1 MASQY
6 SILRNYGKYVSPY
19 NMDVMM
25 QGMGYMQQKIDTNR
39 QAINEYA
46 DYIINSD
53 IIKPQDREYLQ
64 NRLNGLIQDV
74 NNVYRKSNLASDG
87 IARSIQARLGE
98 ALDTR
103 VLNAIA
109 GTREYRSFSQK
120 IEDMKLNN
128 PKQYSAINEAVALL
142 PFYEWANDGQVGTR
156 MNPIHYTPYTDY
168 NEEMN
173 KMMKDFVSLNKGK
186 KFSVP
191 EIVDGKPTGRMRDIT
206 VDEMSQSQ
214 IRSIAARS
222 ISQNAKAQ
230 MQIEGQYLAMTNPGM
245 FSGMT
250 TEQFVN
256 KYVSRFDA
264 EESVLLAKLK
274 GAEASPSAKAAIEAS
289 LQEVREQRRALVEEA
304 TSFIGNNM
312 NPARAGEFIVRNE
325 FLDGVSARWSYN
337 NSSESYSADD
347 YYFKVRDLD
356 FKEREFSWRQKSK
369 EIDQNLK
376 LREIMAKEDGN
387 SSGASS
393 GVMIELEKV
402 QPNVTPENIFDNQY
416 IQNEN
421 NISTGEKDLISSLN
435 PVDLRGIENDIQNN
449 PSIYPGGVNSENIMA
464 WITNNGGA
472 SSSVLSSSPDKNMVD
487 KYEALMA
494 ANDNRKKY
502 SKIMDEEVDYL
513 TNAFDVA
520 TENILND
527 AIKDQNYVT
536 GGIDTYTD
544 NGMVNARDVGKNG
557 AVIGGKEYS
566 AEDALKISSL
576 IGLISENIDYVGHS
590 ADNNELMR
598 SYVGLLNRYTGQDF
612 TSEDIIE
619 FSKVFKHLR
628 NPVMKADISD
638 LSDKDKILRIIGFN
652 MFRANGPTLRREWSS
667 SNIGRNIT
675 KAVQDSKTVY
685 ERRYDEFA
693 PRSWSFSNST
703 NASKK
708 DRRMHA
714 KLENLLLAR
723 AGFLNKDKD
732 SRLNNYILYARPTDN
747 PNSFDLVAMAGG
759 KNIATVQVT
768 KEELDSIGYSL
779 YERERNVRS
788 EDYESKIIP
797 VSFSATT
804 NRPYQKWAQANSLGA
819 FATVENA
826 AEEASRMVDKYD
838 IQNNDLVTSELNKRA
853 IRIINTV
860 LRNYKSYDVKAKGFP
875 GGVEVGIYFHGQAKT
890 GTPLKVLEYNTDY
903 ADNIMKIINMCPQMY
918 LTQAVVEAINKD
930 VIVKGRDI
938 NEQHSDLSNLLSVL
952 DKETVDK
959 IDGKNGQQQ

>member
-256 KYVSRFDA
+256 KYVSGFDA

-274 GAEASPSAKAAIEAS
+274 GAEASPSAKVAIEAS

-376 LREIMAKEDGN
+376 LREIMTKEGGN
-387 SSGASS
+387 SPGASS

-421 NISTGEKDLISSLN
+421 NISIGEKDLISSLN

-464 WITNNGGA
+464 WITNNGGG
-472 SSSVLSSSPDKNMVD
+472 SSSVLSSPEMVGR
-487 KYEALMA
+487 YEALMA

-520 TENILND
+520 TKNILND
-527 AIKDQNYVT
+527 AIKDQDYVT

-544 NGMVNARDVGKNG
+544 NGMVNARDVGKDG

-590 ADNNELMR
+590 ADDNELMR

-619 FSKVFKHLR
+619 FSKVFKYLR

-652 MFRANGPTLRREWSS
+652 MLRANGPTLRREWSS
-667 SNIGRNIT
+667 SNVGRNIA

-703 NASKK
+703 NASKE

-714 KLENLLLAR
+714 KLESLLLAR

-732 SRLNNYILYARPTDN
+732 SRLNDYILYARPTDN
-747 PNSFDLVAMAGG
+747 PNTFDLVAMAGG

-768 KEELDSIGYSL
+768 KEELDSMGYSL

-804 NRPYQKWAQANSLGA
+804 NRSYQKWAQANSLGA

-838 IQNNDLVTSELNKRA
+838 IQSNDLATSELNKRA

-952 DKETVDK
+952 DKETIDK
-959 IDGKNGQQQ
+959 IDGKNEQQ

>member
-230 MQIEGQYLAMTNPGM
+230 MQIEGQYLAMTNPSM

-256 KYVSRFDA
+256 KYVSGFDA

-274 GAEASPSAKAAIEAS
+274 GAEASPSAKVAIEAS

-376 LREIMAKEDGN
+376 LREIMTKEGGN
-387 SSGASS
+387 SPGASS

-421 NISTGEKDLISSLN
+421 NISIGEKDLISSLN

-464 WITNNGGA
+464 WITNNGGG
-472 SSSVLSSSPDKNMVD
+472 SSSVLSSPEMVGR
-487 KYEALMA
+487 YEALMA

-520 TENILND
+520 TKNILND
-527 AIKDQNYVT
+527 AIKDQDYVT

-590 ADNNELMR
+590 ADDNELMR

-619 FSKVFKHLR
+619 FSKVFKYLR

-652 MFRANGPTLRREWSS
+652 MLRANGPTLRREWSS
-667 SNIGRNIT
+667 SNVGRNIA

-703 NASKK
+703 NASKE

-714 KLENLLLAR
+714 KLESLLLAR
-723 AGFLNKDKD
+723 AGFLNKDED

-747 PNSFDLVAMAGG
+747 PNTFDLVAMAGG

-768 KEELDSIGYSL
+768 KEELDSMGYSL

-838 IQNNDLVTSELNKRA
+838 IQSNDLATSELNKRA

-952 DKETVDK
+952 DKETIDK
-959 IDGKNGQQQ
+959 IDGKNEQQ

>member
-142 PFYEWANDGQVGTR
+142 PFYEWVNDGQVGTR

-230 MQIEGQYLAMTNPGM
+230 MQIEGQYLAMTNPSM

-256 KYVSRFDA
+256 KYVSGFDA

-376 LREIMAKEDGN
+376 LREIMTKEGGN
-387 SSGASS
+387 SPGVSS

-421 NISTGEKDLISSLN
+421 NISIGEKDLISSLN

-464 WITNNGGA
+464 WITNNGGG
-472 SSSVLSSSPDKNMVD
+472 SSSVLSSPEMVGR
-487 KYEALMA
+487 YEALMA

-520 TENILND
+520 TKNILND
-527 AIKDQNYVT
+527 AIKDQDYVT

-590 ADNNELMR
+590 ADDNELMR

-619 FSKVFKHLR
+619 FSKVFKYLR

-652 MFRANGPTLRREWSS
+652 MLRANGPTLRREWSS
-667 SNIGRNIT
+667 SNVGRNIA

-703 NASKK
+703 NASKE

-714 KLENLLLAR
+714 KLESLLLAR

-747 PNSFDLVAMAGG
+747 PNTFDLVAMAGG

-768 KEELDSIGYSL
+768 KEELDSMGYSL

-838 IQNNDLVTSELNKRA
+838 IQSNDLATSELNKRA

-952 DKETVDK
+952 DKETIDK
-959 IDGKNGQQQ
+959 IDGKNEQQ

>member
-256 KYVSRFDA
+256 KYVSGFDA

-376 LREIMAKEDGN
+376 LREIMTKEGGN
-387 SSGASS
+387 SPGASS

-421 NISTGEKDLISSLN
+421 NISIGEKDLMSSLN

-464 WITNNGGA
+464 WITNNGGG
-472 SSSVLSSSPDKNMVD
+472 SSSVLSSPEMVGR
-487 KYEALMA
+487 YEALMA

-520 TENILND
+520 TKNILND
-527 AIKDQNYVT
+527 AIKDQDYVT
-536 GGIDTYTD
+536 GGIDIYTD
-544 NGMVNARDVGKNG
+544 NGMVNARDVGKDG

-590 ADNNELMR
+590 ADDNELMR

-619 FSKVFKHLR
+619 FSKVFKYLR

-652 MFRANGPTLRREWSS
+652 MLRANGPTLRREWSS
-667 SNIGRNIT
+667 SNVGRNIA

-703 NASKK
+703 NASKE

-714 KLENLLLAR
+714 KLESLLLAR

-747 PNSFDLVAMAGG
+747 PNTFDLVAMAGG

-768 KEELDSIGYSL
+768 KEELDSMGYSL

-838 IQNNDLVTSELNKRA
+838 IQSNDLATSELNKRA

-875 GGVEVGIYFHGQAKT
+875 GGVEVGIYSHGQAKT

-952 DKETVDK
+952 DKETIDK
-959 IDGKNGQQQ
+959 IDGKNEQQ

>member
-142 PFYEWANDGQVGTR
+142 PFYEWVNDGQVGTR

-230 MQIEGQYLAMTNPGM
+230 MQIEGQYLAMTNPSM

-256 KYVSRFDA
+256 KYVSGFDA

-376 LREIMAKEDGN
+376 LREIMTKEGGN

-421 NISTGEKDLISSLN
+421 NISIGEKDLISSLN

-464 WITNNGGA
+464 WITNNGGG
-472 SSSVLSSSPDKNMVD
+472 SSSVLSSPEMVGR
-487 KYEALMA
+487 YEALMA

-520 TENILND
+520 TKNILND
-527 AIKDQNYVT
+527 AIKDQDYVT

-590 ADNNELMR
+590 ADDNELMR

-619 FSKVFKHLR
+619 FSKVFKYLR

-652 MFRANGPTLRREWSS
+652 MLRANGPTLRREWSS
-667 SNIGRNIT
+667 SNVGRNIA

-703 NASKK
+703 NASKE

-714 KLENLLLAR
+714 KLESLLLAR

-747 PNSFDLVAMAGG
+747 PNTFDLVAMAGG

-768 KEELDSIGYSL
+768 KEELDSMGYSL

-838 IQNNDLVTSELNKRA
+838 IQSNDLATSELNKRA

-952 DKETVDK
+952 DKETIDK
-959 IDGKNGQQQ
+959 IDGKNEQQ

>member
-142 PFYEWANDGQVGTR
+142 PFYEWVNDGQVGTR

-256 KYVSRFDA
+256 KYVSGFDA

-376 LREIMAKEDGN
+376 LREIMTKEGGN
-387 SSGASS
+387 SPGASS

-421 NISTGEKDLISSLN
+421 NISIGEKDLISSLN

-464 WITNNGGA
+464 WITNNGGG
-472 SSSVLSSSPDKNMVD
+472 SSSVLSSPEMVGR
-487 KYEALMA
+487 YEALMA

-520 TENILND
+520 TKNILND
-527 AIKDQNYVT
+527 AIKDQDYVT

-590 ADNNELMR
+590 ADDNELMR

-619 FSKVFKHLR
+619 FSKVFKYLR

-652 MFRANGPTLRREWSS
+652 MLRANGPTLRREWSS
-667 SNIGRNIT
+667 SNVGRNIA

-703 NASKK
+703 NASKE

-714 KLENLLLAR
+714 KLESLLLAR

-747 PNSFDLVAMAGG
+747 PNTFDLVAMAGG

-768 KEELDSIGYSL
+768 KEELDSMGYSL

-838 IQNNDLVTSELNKRA
+838 IQSNDLATSELNKRA

-952 DKETVDK
+952 DKETIDK
-959 IDGKNGQQQ
+959 IDGKNEQQ

>member
-142 PFYEWANDGQVGTR
+142 PFYEWVNDGQVGTR

-230 MQIEGQYLAMTNPGM
+230 MQIEGQYLAMTNPSM

-256 KYVSRFDA
+256 KYVSGFDA

-376 LREIMAKEDGN
+376 LREIMTKEGGN
-387 SSGASS
+387 SPGASS

-421 NISTGEKDLISSLN
+421 NISIGEKDLISSLN

-464 WITNNGGA
+464 WITNNGGG
-472 SSSVLSSSPDKNMVD
+472 SSSVLSSPEMVGR
-487 KYEALMA
+487 YEALMA

-520 TENILND
+520 TKNILND
-527 AIKDQNYVT
+527 AIKDQDYVT

-590 ADNNELMR
+590 ADDNELMR

-619 FSKVFKHLR
+619 FSKVFKYLR

-652 MFRANGPTLRREWSS
+652 MLRANGPTLRREWSS
-667 SNIGRNIT
+667 SNVGRNIA

-703 NASKK
+703 NASKE

-714 KLENLLLAR
+714 KLESLLLAR
-723 AGFLNKDKD
+723 AGFLNKD

-747 PNSFDLVAMAGG
+747 PNTFDLVAMADG

-768 KEELDSIGYSL
+768 KEELDSMGYSL

-838 IQNNDLVTSELNKRA
+838 IQSNDLATSELNKRA

-952 DKETVDK
+952 DKETIDK
-959 IDGKNGQQQ
+959 IDGKNEQQ

>member
-74 NNVYRKSNLASDG
+74 NNVYRKSNLVSDG

-142 PFYEWANDGQVGTR
+142 PFYEWVNDGQVGTR

-230 MQIEGQYLAMTNPGM
+230 MQIEGQYLAMTNPSM

-256 KYVSRFDA
+256 KYVSGFDA

-376 LREIMAKEDGN
+376 LREIMTKEGGN
-387 SSGASS
+387 SPGASS

-421 NISTGEKDLISSLN
+421 NISIGEKDLISSLN

-464 WITNNGGA
+464 WITNNGGG
-472 SSSVLSSSPDKNMVD
+472 SSSVLSSPEMVGR
-487 KYEALMA
+487 YEALMA

-520 TENILND
+520 TKNILND
-527 AIKDQNYVT
+527 AIKDQDYVT

-590 ADNNELMR
+590 ADDNELMR

-619 FSKVFKHLR
+619 FSKVFKYLR

-652 MFRANGPTLRREWSS
+652 MLRANGPTLRREWSS
-667 SNIGRNIT
+667 SNVGRNIA

-703 NASKK
+703 NASKE

-714 KLENLLLAR
+714 KLESLLLAR

-747 PNSFDLVAMAGG
+747 PNTFDLVAMAGG

-768 KEELDSIGYSL
+768 KEELDSMGYSL

-838 IQNNDLVTSELNKRA
+838 IQSNDLATSELNKRA

-952 DKETVDK
+952 DKETIDK
-959 IDGKNGQQQ
+959 IDGKNEQQ

>member
-256 KYVSRFDA
+256 KYVSGFDA

-274 GAEASPSAKAAIEAS
+274 GAEASPSAKVAIEAS

-376 LREIMAKEDGN
+376 LREIMAKEGGN
-387 SSGASS
+387 SPGASS

-421 NISTGEKDLISSLN
+421 NISVGEKDLISSLN

-464 WITNNGGA
+464 WITNNGGG
-472 SSSVLSSSPDKNMVD
+472 SSSVLSSPEMVGR
-487 KYEALMA
+487 YEALMA

-520 TENILND
+520 TKNILND
-527 AIKDQNYVT
+527 AIKDQYYVT

-544 NGMVNARDVGKNG
+544 NGMVNARDVGKDG

-576 IGLISENIDYVGHS
+576 IGLISENIDYVDHS
-590 ADNNELMR
+590 ADDNELMR

-619 FSKVFKHLR
+619 FSKVFKYLR
-628 NPVMKADISD
+628 NSVMKADISD

-652 MFRANGPTLRREWSS
+652 MLRANGPTLRREWSS
-667 SNIGRNIT
+667 SNVGRNIA

-703 NASKK
+703 NASKE

-714 KLENLLLAR
+714 KLESLLLAR
-723 AGFLNKDKD
+723 AGSLNKDKD

-747 PNSFDLVAMAGG
+747 PNTFDLVAMAGG

-768 KEELDSIGYSL
+768 KEELDSMGYSL

-797 VSFSATT
+797 VSFSATI

-838 IQNNDLVTSELNKRA
+838 IQSNDLATSELNKRA

-952 DKETVDK
+952 DKETIDK
-959 IDGKNGQQQ
+959 IDGKNEQQ

>member
-142 PFYEWANDGQVGTR
+142 PFYEWVNDGQVGTR

-230 MQIEGQYLAMTNPGM
+230 MQIEGQYLAMTNPSM

-256 KYVSRFDA
+256 KYVSGFDA

-274 GAEASPSAKAAIEAS
+274 GAEASPSAKVAIEAS

-376 LREIMAKEDGN
+376 LREIMTKEGGN
-387 SSGASS
+387 SPGASS

-421 NISTGEKDLISSLN
+421 NISIGEKDLISSLN

-464 WITNNGGA
+464 WITNNGGG
-472 SSSVLSSSPDKNMVD
+472 SSSVLSSPEMVGR
-487 KYEALMA
+487 YEALMA

-520 TENILND
+520 TKNILND
-527 AIKDQNYVT
+527 AIKDQDYVT

-590 ADNNELMR
+590 ADDNELMR

-619 FSKVFKHLR
+619 FSKVFKYLR

-652 MFRANGPTLRREWSS
+652 MLRANGPTLRREWSS
-667 SNIGRNIT
+667 SNVGRNIA

-703 NASKK
+703 NASKE

-714 KLENLLLAR
+714 KLESLLLAR
-723 AGFLNKDKD
+723 AGFLNKDED

-747 PNSFDLVAMAGG
+747 PNTFDLVAMAGG

-768 KEELDSIGYSL
+768 KEELDSMGYSL

-838 IQNNDLVTSELNKRA
+838 IQSNDLATSELNKRA

-952 DKETVDK
+952 DKETIDK
-959 IDGKNGQQQ
+959 IDGKNEQQ

>member
-128 PKQYSAINEAVALL
+128 PKQYSAINEAVALM
-142 PFYEWANDGQVGTR
+142 PFYEWVNDGQVGTR

-191 EIVDGKPTGRMRDIT
+191 EVVDGKPTGRMRDIT
-206 VDEMSQSQ
+206 VDEMSRSQ
-214 IRSIAARS
+214 IRAIAARS

-230 MQIEGQYLAMTNPGM
+230 MQIEGQYLAATNPGM

-250 TEQFVN
+250 TDQFVN
-256 KYVSRFDA
+256 KYVSGFDA
-264 EESVLLAKLK
+264 EESALLAKLK

-337 NSSESYSADD
+337 NSSENYIADD
-347 YYFKVRDLD
+347 YYFKMRDLD

-376 LREIMAKEDGN
+376 LREIMTKEGGN
-387 SSGASS
+387 SPGASS

-421 NISTGEKDLISSLN
+421 NISIGEKDLISSLN

-464 WITNNGGA
+464 WITNNGGG
-472 SSSVLSSSPDKNMVD
+472 SSSVLSSPEMVGR
-487 KYEALMA
+487 YEALMA

-520 TENILND
+520 TKNILND
-527 AIKDQNYVT
+527 AIKDQDYVT

-544 NGMVNARDVGKNG
+544 NGMVNARDVGKDG

-590 ADNNELMR
+590 ADDNELMR

-619 FSKVFKHLR
+619 FSKVFKYLR

-652 MFRANGPTLRREWSS
+652 MLRANGPTLRREWSS
-667 SNIGRNIT
+667 SNVGRNIA

-703 NASKK
+703 NASKE

-714 KLENLLLAR
+714 KLESLLLAR

-747 PNSFDLVAMAGG
+747 PNTFDLVAMAGG

-768 KEELDSIGYSL
+768 KEELDSMGYSL

-838 IQNNDLVTSELNKRA
+838 IQSNDLATSELNKRA

-952 DKETVDK
+952 DKETIDK
-959 IDGKNGQQQ
+959 IDGKNEQQ

>member
-142 PFYEWANDGQVGTR
+142 PFYEWVNDGQVGTR

-256 KYVSRFDA
+256 KYVSGFDA

-376 LREIMAKEDGN
+376 LREIMTKEGGN
-387 SSGASS
+387 SPGASS

-421 NISTGEKDLISSLN
+421 NISIGEKDLISSLN

-464 WITNNGGA
+464 WITNNGGG
-472 SSSVLSSSPDKNMVD
+472 SSSVLSSPEMVGR
-487 KYEALMA
+487 YEALMA

-520 TENILND
+520 TKNILND
-527 AIKDQNYVT
+527 AIKDQDYVT

-619 FSKVFKHLR
+619 FSKVFKYLR

-652 MFRANGPTLRREWSS
+652 MLRANGPTLRREWSS
-667 SNIGRNIT
+667 SNVGRNIA

-703 NASKK
+703 NASKE

-714 KLENLLLAR
+714 KLESLLLAR

-747 PNSFDLVAMAGG
+747 PNTFDLVAMAGG

-768 KEELDSIGYSL
+768 KEELDSMGYSL

-838 IQNNDLVTSELNKRA
+838 IQSNDLATSELNKRA

-952 DKETVDK
+952 DKETIDK
-959 IDGKNGQQQ
+959 IDGKNEQQ

>member
-128 PKQYSAINEAVALL
+128 PKQYSAINEAVALM
-142 PFYEWANDGQVGTR
+142 PFYEWVNDGQVGTR

-191 EIVDGKPTGRMRDIT
+191 EVVDGKPTGRMRDIT

-230 MQIEGQYLAMTNPGM
+230 MQIEGQYLAMTNPSM

-256 KYVSRFDA
+256 KYVSGFDA

-376 LREIMAKEDGN
+376 LREIMTKEGGN
-387 SSGASS
+387 SPGASS

-421 NISTGEKDLISSLN
+421 NISIGEKDLISSLN

-464 WITNNGGA
+464 WITNNGGG
-472 SSSVLSSSPDKNMVD
+472 SSSVLSSPEMVGR
-487 KYEALMA
+487 YEALMA

-520 TENILND
+520 TKNILND
-527 AIKDQNYVT
+527 AIKDQDYVT

-544 NGMVNARDVGKNG
+544 NGMVNARDVGKDG

-590 ADNNELMR
+590 ADDNELMR

-619 FSKVFKHLR
+619 FSKVFKYLR

-652 MFRANGPTLRREWSS
+652 MLRANGPTLRREWSS
-667 SNIGRNIT
+667 SNVGRNIA

-703 NASKK
+703 NASKE

-714 KLENLLLAR
+714 KLESLLLAR
-723 AGFLNKDKD
+723 AGSLNKDKD

-747 PNSFDLVAMAGG
+747 PNTFDLVAMAGG

-768 KEELDSIGYSL
+768 KEELDSMGYSL

-838 IQNNDLVTSELNKRA
+838 IQSNDLATSELNKRA

-952 DKETVDK
+952 DKETIDK
-959 IDGKNGQQQ
+959 IDGKNEQQ

>member
-230 MQIEGQYLAMTNPGM
+230 MQIEGQYLAMTNPSM

-256 KYVSRFDA
+256 KYVSGFDA

-376 LREIMAKEDGN
+376 LREIMTKEGGN
-387 SSGASS
+387 SPGASS

-421 NISTGEKDLISSLN
+421 NISIGEKDLMSSLN

-464 WITNNGGA
+464 WITNNGGG
-472 SSSVLSSSPDKNMVD
+472 SSSVLSSPEMVGR
-487 KYEALMA
+487 YEALMA

-520 TENILND
+520 TKNILND
-527 AIKDQNYVT
+527 AIKDQDYVT

-590 ADNNELMR
+590 ADDNELMR

-619 FSKVFKHLR
+619 FSKVFKYLR

-652 MFRANGPTLRREWSS
+652 MLRANGPTLRREWSS
-667 SNIGRNIT
+667 SNVGRNIA

-703 NASKK
+703 NASKE

-714 KLENLLLAR
+714 KLESLLLAR

-747 PNSFDLVAMAGG
+747 PNTFDLVAMAGG

-768 KEELDSIGYSL
+768 KEELDSMGYSL

-838 IQNNDLVTSELNKRA
+838 IQSNDLATSELNKRA

-952 DKETVDK
+952 DKETIDK
-959 IDGKNGQQQ
+959 IDGKNEQQ

>member
-256 KYVSRFDA
+256 KYVSGFDA

-274 GAEASPSAKAAIEAS
+274 GAEASPSAKVAIEAS

-376 LREIMAKEDGN
+376 LREIMTKEGGN
-387 SSGASS
+387 SPGASS

-421 NISTGEKDLISSLN
+421 NISIGEKDLISSLN

-464 WITNNGGA
+464 WITNNGGG
-472 SSSVLSSSPDKNMVD
+472 SSSVLSSPEMVGR
-487 KYEALMA
+487 YEALMA

-520 TENILND
+520 TKNILND
-527 AIKDQNYVT
+527 AIKDQDYVT

-590 ADNNELMR
+590 ADDNELMR

-619 FSKVFKHLR
+619 FSKVFKYLR

-652 MFRANGPTLRREWSS
+652 MLRANGPTLRREWSS
-667 SNIGRNIT
+667 SNVGRNIA

-703 NASKK
+703 NASKE

-714 KLENLLLAR
+714 KLESLLLAR

-747 PNSFDLVAMAGG
+747 PNTFDLVAMAGG

-768 KEELDSIGYSL
+768 KEELDSMGYSL

-826 AEEASRMVDKYD
+826 AEEASRMVDKYN
-838 IQNNDLVTSELNKRA
+838 IQNNELATSELNKRA

-860 LRNYKSYDVKAKGFP
+860 LRNYKSYDIKAKGFP
-875 GGVEVGIYFHGQAKT
+875 GGVEVGVYFHGQART

-938 NEQHSDLSNLLSVL
+938 NEQHSDLSNILSVL
-952 DKETVDK
+952 DKETMDK
-959 IDGKNGQQQ
+959 IDGKNEQ

>member
-256 KYVSRFDA
+256 KYVSGFDA

-274 GAEASPSAKAAIEAS
+274 GAEASPSAKVAIEAS

-376 LREIMAKEDGN
+376 LREIMTKEGGN
-387 SSGASS
+387 SPGASS

-421 NISTGEKDLISSLN
+421 NISIGEKDLISSLN

-464 WITNNGGA
+464 WITNNGGG
-472 SSSVLSSSPDKNMVD
+472 SSSVLSSPEMVGR
-487 KYEALMA
+487 YEALMA

-520 TENILND
+520 TKNILND
-527 AIKDQNYVT
+527 AIKDQDYVT

-544 NGMVNARDVGKNG
+544 NGMVNARDVGKDG

-590 ADNNELMR
+590 ADDNELMR

-619 FSKVFKHLR
+619 FSKVFKYLR
-628 NPVMKADISD
+628 NQVMKADISD

-652 MFRANGPTLRREWSS
+652 MLRANGPTLRREWSS
-667 SNIGRNIT
+667 SNVGRNIA

-703 NASKK
+703 NASKE

-714 KLENLLLAR
+714 KLESLLLAR

-747 PNSFDLVAMAGG
+747 PNTFDLVAMAGG

-768 KEELDSIGYSL
+768 KEELDSMGYSL

-838 IQNNDLVTSELNKRA
+838 IQSNDLATSELNKRA

-952 DKETVDK
+952 DKETIDK
-959 IDGKNGQQQ
+959 IDGKNEQQ

>member
-64 NRLNGLIQDV
+64 NRLNRLIQDV

-256 KYVSRFDA
+256 KYVSGFDA

-274 GAEASPSAKAAIEAS
+274 GAEASPSAKVAIEAS

-376 LREIMAKEDGN
+376 LREIMTKEGGN
-387 SSGASS
+387 SPGASS

-421 NISTGEKDLISSLN
+421 NISIGEKDLISSLN

-464 WITNNGGA
+464 WITNNGGG
-472 SSSVLSSSPDKNMVD
+472 SSSVLSSPEMVGR
-487 KYEALMA
+487 YEALMA

-520 TENILND
+520 TKNILND
-527 AIKDQNYVT
+527 AIKDQDYVT

-590 ADNNELMR
+590 ADDNELMR

-619 FSKVFKHLR
+619 FSKVFKYLR

-652 MFRANGPTLRREWSS
+652 MLRANGPTLRREWSS
-667 SNIGRNIT
+667 SNVGRNIA

-703 NASKK
+703 NASKE

-714 KLENLLLAR
+714 KLESLLLAR

-732 SRLNNYILYARPTDN
+732 SRLNNYILYTRPTDN
-747 PNSFDLVAMAGG
+747 PNTFDLVAMAGG

-768 KEELDSIGYSL
+768 KEELDSMGYSL

-838 IQNNDLVTSELNKRA
+838 IQSNDLATSELNKRA

-952 DKETVDK
+952 DKETIDK
-959 IDGKNGQQQ
+959 IDGKNEQQ

>member
-25 QGMGYMQQKIDTNR
+25 QGMEYMQQKIDTNR

-256 KYVSRFDA
+256 KYVSGFDA

-274 GAEASPSAKAAIEAS
+274 GAEASPSAKVAIEAS

-376 LREIMAKEDGN
+376 LREIMTKEGGN
-387 SSGASS
+387 SPGASS

-421 NISTGEKDLISSLN
+421 NISIGEKDLISSLN

-464 WITNNGGA
+464 WITNNGGG
-472 SSSVLSSSPDKNMVD
+472 SSSVLSSPEMVGR
-487 KYEALMA
+487 YEALMA

-520 TENILND
+520 TKNILND
-527 AIKDQNYVT
+527 AIKDQDYVT

-619 FSKVFKHLR
+619 FSKVFKYLR

-652 MFRANGPTLRREWSS
+652 MLRANGPTLRREWSS
-667 SNIGRNIT
+667 SNVGRNIA

-703 NASKK
+703 NASKE

-714 KLENLLLAR
+714 KLESLLLAR

-747 PNSFDLVAMAGG
+747 PNTFDLVAMAGG

-768 KEELDSIGYSL
+768 KEELDSMGYSL

-838 IQNNDLVTSELNKRA
+838 IQSNDLATSELNKRA

-952 DKETVDK
+952 DKETIDK
-959 IDGKNGQQQ
+959 IDGKNEQQ

>member
-142 PFYEWANDGQVGTR
+142 PFYEWVNDGQVGTR

-230 MQIEGQYLAMTNPGM
+230 MQIEGQYLAMTNPSM

-256 KYVSRFDA
+256 KYVSGFDA

-376 LREIMAKEDGN
+376 LREIMTKEGGN
-387 SSGASS
+387 SPGASS

-421 NISTGEKDLISSLN
+421 NISIGEKDLISSLN

-464 WITNNGGA
+464 WITNNGGG
-472 SSSVLSSSPDKNMVD
+472 SSSVLSSPEMVGR
-487 KYEALMA
+487 YEALMA

-520 TENILND
+520 TKNILND
-527 AIKDQNYVT
+527 AIKDQDYVT

-590 ADNNELMR
+590 ADDNELMR

-619 FSKVFKHLR
+619 FSKVFKYLR

-652 MFRANGPTLRREWSS
+652 MLRANGPTLRREWSS
-667 SNIGRNIT
+667 SNVGRNIA
-675 KAVQDSKTVY
+675 KAVQDSKIVY

-703 NASKK
+703 NASKE

-714 KLENLLLAR
+714 KLESLLLAR

-747 PNSFDLVAMAGG
+747 PNTFDLVAMAGG

-768 KEELDSIGYSL
+768 KEELDSMGYSL

-838 IQNNDLVTSELNKRA
+838 IQSNDLATSELNKRA

-952 DKETVDK
+952 DKETIDK
-959 IDGKNGQQQ
+959 IDGKNEQQ

>member
-256 KYVSRFDA
+256 KYVSGFDA

-274 GAEASPSAKAAIEAS
+274 GAEASPSAKVAIEAS

-376 LREIMAKEDGN
+376 LREIMTKEGGN
-387 SSGASS
+387 SPGASS

-421 NISTGEKDLISSLN
+421 NISIGEKDLISSLN

-464 WITNNGGA
+464 WITNNGGG
-472 SSSVLSSSPDKNMVD
+472 SSSVLSSPEMVGR
-487 KYEALMA
+487 YEALMA

-520 TENILND
+520 TKNILND
-527 AIKDQNYVT
+527 AIKDQDYVT

-590 ADNNELMR
+590 ADDNELMR

-619 FSKVFKHLR
+619 FSKVFKYLR

-652 MFRANGPTLRREWSS
+652 MLRANGPTLRREWSS
-667 SNIGRNIT
+667 SNVGRNIA

-703 NASKK
+703 NASKE

-714 KLENLLLAR
+714 KLESLLLAR

-747 PNSFDLVAMAGG
+747 PNTFDLVAMAGG

-768 KEELDSIGYSL
+768 KEELDSMGYSL

-838 IQNNDLVTSELNKRA
+838 IQSNDLATSELNKRA

-938 NEQHSDLSNLLSVL
+938 NEQHSDLSNILSVL
-952 DKETVDK
+952 DKETMDK
-959 IDGKNGQQQ
+959 IDGKNEQ

>member
-256 KYVSRFDA
+256 KYVSGFDA

-274 GAEASPSAKAAIEAS
+274 GAEASPSAKVAIEAS

-376 LREIMAKEDGN
+376 LREIITKEGGN
-387 SSGASS
+387 SPGASS

-421 NISTGEKDLISSLN
+421 NISIGEKDLISSLN

-464 WITNNGGA
+464 WITNNGGG
-472 SSSVLSSSPDKNMVD
+472 SSSVLSSPEMVGR
-487 KYEALMA
+487 YEALMA

-520 TENILND
+520 TKNILND
-527 AIKDQNYVT
+527 AIKDQDYVT

-544 NGMVNARDVGKNG
+544 NGMVNARDVGKDG

-590 ADNNELMR
+590 ADDNELMR

-619 FSKVFKHLR
+619 FSKVFKYLR

-652 MFRANGPTLRREWSS
+652 MLRANGPTLRREWSS
-667 SNIGRNIT
+667 SNVGRNIA

-703 NASKK
+703 NASKE

-714 KLENLLLAR
+714 KLESLLLAR

-747 PNSFDLVAMAGG
+747 PNTFDLVAMAGG

-768 KEELDSIGYSL
+768 KEELDSMGYSL

-838 IQNNDLVTSELNKRA
+838 IQSNDLATSELNKRA

-952 DKETVDK
+952 DKETIDK
-959 IDGKNGQQQ
+959 IDGKNEQQ

>member
-256 KYVSRFDA
+256 KYVSGFDA

-274 GAEASPSAKAAIEAS
+274 GAEASPSAKVAIEAS

-376 LREIMAKEDGN
+376 LREIMTKEGGN
-387 SSGASS
+387 SPGASS

-421 NISTGEKDLISSLN
+421 NISIGEKDLISSLN

-464 WITNNGGA
+464 WITNNGGG
-472 SSSVLSSSPDKNMVD
+472 SSSVLSSPEMVGR
-487 KYEALMA
+487 YEALMA

-520 TENILND
+520 TKNILND
-527 AIKDQNYVT
+527 AIKDQDYVT

-544 NGMVNARDVGKNG
+544 NGMVNARDVGKDG

-590 ADNNELMR
+590 ADDNELMR

-619 FSKVFKHLR
+619 FSKVFKYLR

-652 MFRANGPTLRREWSS
+652 MSRANGPTLRREWSS
-667 SNIGRNIT
+667 SNVGRNIA

-703 NASKK
+703 NASKE

-714 KLENLLLAR
+714 KLESLLLAR
-723 AGFLNKDKD
+723 AGFLNED

-747 PNSFDLVAMAGG
+747 PNTFDLVAMAGG

-768 KEELDSIGYSL
+768 KEELDSMGYSL

-838 IQNNDLVTSELNKRA
+838 IQSNDLATSELNKRA

-952 DKETVDK
+952 DKETIDK
-959 IDGKNGQQQ
+959 IDGKNEQQ

>member
-256 KYVSRFDA
+256 KYVSGFDA

-274 GAEASPSAKAAIEAS
+274 GAEASPSAKVAIEAS

-376 LREIMAKEDGN
+376 LREIMIKEGGN
-387 SSGASS
+387 SPGASS

-421 NISTGEKDLISSLN
+421 NISIGEKDLISSLN

-464 WITNNGGA
+464 WITNNGGG
-472 SSSVLSSSPDKNMVD
+472 SSSVLSSPEMVGR
-487 KYEALMA
+487 YEALMA

-520 TENILND
+520 TKNILND
-527 AIKDQNYVT
+527 AIKDQDYVT

-590 ADNNELMR
+590 ADDNELMR

-619 FSKVFKHLR
+619 FSKVFKYLR

-652 MFRANGPTLRREWSS
+652 MLRANGPTLRREWSS
-667 SNIGRNIT
+667 SNVGRNIA

-703 NASKK
+703 NASKE

-714 KLENLLLAR
+714 KLESLLLAR

-747 PNSFDLVAMAGG
+747 PNTFDLVAMAGG

-768 KEELDSIGYSL
+768 KEELDSMGYSL

-838 IQNNDLVTSELNKRA
+838 IQSNDLATSELNKRA

-952 DKETVDK
+952 DKETIDK
-959 IDGKNGQQQ
+959 IDGKNEQQ

>member
-142 PFYEWANDGQVGTR
+142 PFYEWVNDGQVGTR

-230 MQIEGQYLAMTNPGM
+230 MQIEGQYLAMTNPSM

-256 KYVSRFDA
+256 KYVSGFDA

-369 EIDQNLK
+369 EIDHNLK
-376 LREIMAKEDGN
+376 LREIMTKEGGN
-387 SSGASS
+387 SPGASS

-421 NISTGEKDLISSLN
+421 NISIGEKDLISSLN

-464 WITNNGGA
+464 WITNNGGG
-472 SSSVLSSSPDKNMVD
+472 SSSVLSSPEMVGR
-487 KYEALMA
+487 YEALMA

-520 TENILND
+520 TKNILND
-527 AIKDQNYVT
+527 AIKDQDYVT

-590 ADNNELMR
+590 ADDNELMR

-619 FSKVFKHLR
+619 FSKVFKYLR

-652 MFRANGPTLRREWSS
+652 MLRANGPTLRREWSS
-667 SNIGRNIT
+667 SNVGRNIA

-703 NASKK
+703 NASKE

-714 KLENLLLAR
+714 KLESLLLAR

-747 PNSFDLVAMAGG
+747 PNTFDLVAMAGG
-759 KNIATVQVT
+759 KNITTVQVT
-768 KEELDSIGYSL
+768 KEELDSMGYSL

-838 IQNNDLVTSELNKRA
+838 IQSNDLATSELNKRA

-952 DKETVDK
+952 DKETIDK
-959 IDGKNGQQQ
+959 IDGKNEQQ

>member
-142 PFYEWANDGQVGTR
+142 PFYEWVNDGQVGTR

-230 MQIEGQYLAMTNPGM
+230 MQIEGQYLAMTNPSM

-256 KYVSRFDA
+256 KYVSGFDA

-376 LREIMAKEDGN
+376 LREIMTKEGGN
-387 SSGASS
+387 SPGASS

-464 WITNNGGA
+464 WITNNGGG
-472 SSSVLSSSPDKNMVD
+472 SSSVLSSPEMVGR
-487 KYEALMA
+487 YEALMA

-520 TENILND
+520 TKNILND
-527 AIKDQNYVT
+527 AIKDQDYVT

-590 ADNNELMR
+590 ADDNELMR

-619 FSKVFKHLR
+619 FSKVFKYLR

-652 MFRANGPTLRREWSS
+652 MLRANGPTLRREWSS
-667 SNIGRNIT
+667 SNVGRNIA

-703 NASKK
+703 NASKE

-714 KLENLLLAR
+714 KLESLLLAR

-747 PNSFDLVAMAGG
+747 PNTFDLVAMAGG

-768 KEELDSIGYSL
+768 KEELDSMGYSL

-838 IQNNDLVTSELNKRA
+838 IQSNDLATSELNKRA

-952 DKETVDK
+952 DKETIDK
-959 IDGKNGQQQ
+959 IDGKNEQQ

>member
-39 QAINEYA
+39 QVINEYA

-142 PFYEWANDGQVGTR
+142 PFYEWVNDGQVGTR

-256 KYVSRFDA
+256 KYVSGFDA

-376 LREIMAKEDGN
+376 LREIMTKEGGN
-387 SSGASS
+387 SPGASS

-449 PSIYPGGVNSENIMA
+449 PSIYPDGVNSENIMA
-464 WITNNGGA
+464 WITNNGGG
-472 SSSVLSSSPDKNMVD
+472 SSSVLSSPEMVGR
-487 KYEALMA
+487 YEALMA

-520 TENILND
+520 TKNILND
-527 AIKDQNYVT
+527 AIKDQDYVT

-544 NGMVNARDVGKNG
+544 NGMVNARDVGKDG

-590 ADNNELMR
+590 ADDNELMR

-619 FSKVFKHLR
+619 FSKVFKYLR

-652 MFRANGPTLRREWSS
+652 MLRANGPTLRREWSS
-667 SNIGRNIT
+667 SNVGRNIA

-703 NASKK
+703 NASKE

-714 KLENLLLAR
+714 KLESLLLAR

-747 PNSFDLVAMAGG
+747 PNTFDLVAMAGG

-768 KEELDSIGYSL
+768 KEELDSMGYSL

-838 IQNNDLVTSELNKRA
+838 IQSNDLATSELNKRA

-952 DKETVDK
+952 DKETIDK
-959 IDGKNGQQQ
+959 IDGKNEQQ

>member
-128 PKQYSAINEAVALL
+128 PKQYSAINEDVALL
-142 PFYEWANDGQVGTR
+142 PFYKWANDGQVGTR

-256 KYVSRFDA
+256 KYVSGFDA

-274 GAEASPSAKAAIEAS
+274 GAEASPSAKVAIEAS

-376 LREIMAKEDGN
+376 LREIMTKEGGN
-387 SSGASS
+387 SPGASS

-416 IQNEN
+416 IRNEN
-421 NISTGEKDLISSLN
+421 NISIGEKDLISSLN

-464 WITNNGGA
+464 WITNNGGG
-472 SSSVLSSSPDKNMVD
+472 SSSVLSSPEMVGR
-487 KYEALMA
+487 YEALMA

-520 TENILND
+520 TKNILND
-527 AIKDQNYVT
+527 AIKDQDYVT

-590 ADNNELMR
+590 ADDNELMR

-619 FSKVFKHLR
+619 FSKVFKYLR

-652 MFRANGPTLRREWSS
+652 MSRANGPTLRREWSS
-667 SNIGRNIT
+667 SNVGRNIA

-703 NASKK
+703 NASKE

-714 KLENLLLAR
+714 KLESLLLAR

-732 SRLNNYILYARPTDN
+732 SRLNNYILYARPTDK
-747 PNSFDLVAMAGG
+747 PNTFDLVAMAGG

-768 KEELDSIGYSL
+768 KEELDSMGYSL

-838 IQNNDLVTSELNKRA
+838 IQSNDLATSELNKRA

-875 GGVEVGIYFHGQAKT
+875 GGVEVGIYSHGQAKT

-952 DKETVDK
+952 DKETIDK
-959 IDGKNGQQQ
+959 IDGKNEQQ

>member
-25 QGMGYMQQKIDTNR
+25 QGMEYMQQKIDTNR

-142 PFYEWANDGQVGTR
+142 PFYEWVNDGQVGTR

-256 KYVSRFDA
+256 KYVSGFDA

-274 GAEASPSAKAAIEAS
+274 GAEASPSAKVAIEAS

-376 LREIMAKEDGN
+376 LREIMTKEGGN
-387 SSGASS
+387 SPGASS

-421 NISTGEKDLISSLN
+421 NISIGEKDLISSLN

-464 WITNNGGA
+464 WITNNGGG
-472 SSSVLSSSPDKNMVD
+472 SSSVLSSPEMVGR
-487 KYEALMA
+487 YEALMA

-520 TENILND
+520 TKNILND
-527 AIKDQNYVT
+527 AIKDQDYVT

-590 ADNNELMR
+590 ADDNELMR

-619 FSKVFKHLR
+619 FSKVFKYLR

-652 MFRANGPTLRREWSS
+652 MLRANGPTLRREWSS
-667 SNIGRNIT
+667 SNVGRNIA
-675 KAVQDSKTVY
+675 KAVQDSKIVY

-703 NASKK
+703 NASKE

-714 KLENLLLAR
+714 KLESLLLAR

-747 PNSFDLVAMAGG
+747 PNTFDLVAMAGG

-768 KEELDSIGYSL
+768 KEELDSMGYSL

-838 IQNNDLVTSELNKRA
+838 IQSNDLATSELNKRA

-952 DKETVDK
+952 DKETIDK
-959 IDGKNGQQQ
+959 IDGKNEQQ

>member
-142 PFYEWANDGQVGTR
+142 PFYEWVNDGQVGTR

-256 KYVSRFDA
+256 KYVSGFDA

-274 GAEASPSAKAAIEAS
+274 GAEASPSAKVAIEAS

-376 LREIMAKEDGN
+376 LREIMTKEGGN
-387 SSGASS
+387 SPGASS

-421 NISTGEKDLISSLN
+421 NISIGEKDLISSLN

-464 WITNNGGA
+464 WITNNGGG
-472 SSSVLSSSPDKNMVD
+472 SSSVLSSPEMVGR
-487 KYEALMA
+487 YEALMA

-520 TENILND
+520 TKNILND
-527 AIKDQNYVT
+527 AIKDQDYVT

-590 ADNNELMR
+590 ADDNELMR

-619 FSKVFKHLR
+619 FSKVFKYLR

-652 MFRANGPTLRREWSS
+652 MLRANGPTLRREWSS
-667 SNIGRNIT
+667 SNVGRNIA

-703 NASKK
+703 NASKE

-714 KLENLLLAR
+714 KLESLLLAR

-747 PNSFDLVAMAGG
+747 PNTFDLVAMAGG

-768 KEELDSIGYSL
+768 KEELDSMGYSL

-838 IQNNDLVTSELNKRA
+838 IQSNDLATSELNKRA

-952 DKETVDK
+952 DKETIDK
-959 IDGKNGQQQ
+959 IDGKNEQQ

>member
-64 NRLNGLIQDV
+64 NRLNGQIQDV

-256 KYVSRFDA
+256 KYVSGFDA

-274 GAEASPSAKAAIEAS
+274 GAEASPSAKVAIEAS

-376 LREIMAKEDGN
+376 LREIMTKEGGN
-387 SSGASS
+387 SPGASS

-421 NISTGEKDLISSLN
+421 NISIGEKDLISSLN

-464 WITNNGGA
+464 WITNNGGG
-472 SSSVLSSSPDKNMVD
+472 SSSVLSSPEMVGR
-487 KYEALMA
+487 YEALMA

-520 TENILND
+520 TKNILND
-527 AIKDQNYVT
+527 AIKDQDYVT

-544 NGMVNARDVGKNG
+544 NGMVNARDVGKDG

-590 ADNNELMR
+590 ADDNELMR

-619 FSKVFKHLR
+619 FSKVFKYLR

-652 MFRANGPTLRREWSS
+652 MLRANGPTLRREWSS
-667 SNIGRNIT
+667 SNVGRNIA

-703 NASKK
+703 NASKE

-714 KLENLLLAR
+714 KLESLLLAR

-747 PNSFDLVAMAGG
+747 PNTFDLVAMAGG
-759 KNIATVQVT
+759 ENIATVQVT
-768 KEELDSIGYSL
+768 KEELDSMGYSL

-838 IQNNDLVTSELNKRA
+838 IQSNDLATSELNKRA

-952 DKETVDK
+952 DKETIDK
-959 IDGKNGQQQ
+959 IDGKNEQQ

>member
-64 NRLNGLIQDV
+64 NRLNELIQDV

-256 KYVSRFDA
+256 KYVSGFDA

-274 GAEASPSAKAAIEAS
+274 GAEASPSAKVAIEAS

-376 LREIMAKEDGN
+376 LREIMTKEGGN
-387 SSGASS
+387 SPGASS

-421 NISTGEKDLISSLN
+421 NISIGEKDLISSLN

-464 WITNNGGA
+464 WITNNGGG
-472 SSSVLSSSPDKNMVD
+472 SSSVLSSPEMVGR
-487 KYEALMA
+487 YEALMA

-520 TENILND
+520 TKNILND
-527 AIKDQNYVT
+527 AIKDQDYVT

-590 ADNNELMR
+590 ADDNELMR

-619 FSKVFKHLR
+619 FSKVFKYLR

-652 MFRANGPTLRREWSS
+652 MLRANGPTLRREWSS
-667 SNIGRNIT
+667 SNVGRNIA

-703 NASKK
+703 NASKE

-714 KLENLLLAR
+714 KLESLLLAR

-747 PNSFDLVAMAGG
+747 PNTFDLVAMAGG

-768 KEELDSIGYSL
+768 KEELDSMGYSL

-838 IQNNDLVTSELNKRA
+838 IQSNDLATSELNKRA

-952 DKETVDK
+952 DKETIDK
-959 IDGKNGQQQ
+959 IDGKNEQQ

>member
-142 PFYEWANDGQVGTR
+142 PFYKWANDGQVGTR

-256 KYVSRFDA
+256 KYVSGFDA

-274 GAEASPSAKAAIEAS
+274 GAEASPSAKVAIEAS

-376 LREIMAKEDGN
+376 LREIMTKEGGN
-387 SSGASS
+387 SPGASS

-421 NISTGEKDLISSLN
+421 NISIGEKDLISSLN

-464 WITNNGGA
+464 WITNNGGG
-472 SSSVLSSSPDKNMVD
+472 SSSVLSSPEMVGR
-487 KYEALMA
+487 YEALMA

-520 TENILND
+520 TKNILND
-527 AIKDQNYVT
+527 AIKDQDYVT

-590 ADNNELMR
+590 ADDNELMR

-619 FSKVFKHLR
+619 FSKVFKYLR

-652 MFRANGPTLRREWSS
+652 MLRANGPTLRREWSS
-667 SNIGRNIT
+667 SNVGRNIA

-703 NASKK
+703 NASKE

-714 KLENLLLAR
+714 KLESLLLAR

-747 PNSFDLVAMAGG
+747 PNTFDLVAMAGG

-768 KEELDSIGYSL
+768 KEELDSMGYSL

-838 IQNNDLVTSELNKRA
+838 IQSNDLATSELNKRA

-938 NEQHSDLSNLLSVL
+938 NEQHSDLSNLLSAL
-952 DKETVDK
+952 DKETIDK
-959 IDGKNGQQQ
+959 IDGKNEQQ

>member
-256 KYVSRFDA
+256 KYVSGFDA

-356 FKEREFSWRQKSK
+356 FKEREFSWKQKSK
-369 EIDQNLK
+369 EIDQSLK
-376 LREIMAKEDGN
+376 LREIMTKEGGN
-387 SSGASS
+387 SPGASS

-421 NISTGEKDLISSLN
+421 NISIGEKDLISSLN
-435 PVDLRGIENDIQNN
+435 PVYLRGIENDIQNN

-464 WITNNGGA
+464 WITNNGGG
-472 SSSVLSSSPDKNMVD
+472 SSSVLSSPEMVGR
-487 KYEALMA
+487 YEALMA

-520 TENILND
+520 TKNILND
-527 AIKDQNYVT
+527 AIKDQDYVT

-566 AEDALKISSL
+566 AEDALKISFL

-590 ADNNELMR
+590 ADDNELMR

-619 FSKVFKHLR
+619 FSKVFKYLR

-652 MFRANGPTLRREWSS
+652 MLRANGPTLRREWSS
-667 SNIGRNIT
+667 SNVGRNIA

-703 NASKK
+703 NASKE

-714 KLENLLLAR
+714 KLESLLLAR

-747 PNSFDLVAMAGG
+747 PNTFDLVAMAGG

-768 KEELDSIGYSL
+768 KEELDSMGYSL

-838 IQNNDLVTSELNKRA
+838 IQSNDLATSELNKRA

-952 DKETVDK
+952 DKETIDK
-959 IDGKNGQQQ
+959 IDGKNEQQ

>member
-128 PKQYSAINEAVALL
+128 PKQYSAINEAVALM
-142 PFYEWANDGQVGTR
+142 PFYEWVNDGQVGTR

-191 EIVDGKPTGRMRDIT
+191 EVVDGKPTGRMRDIT
-206 VDEMSQSQ
+206 VDEMSRSQ
-214 IRSIAARS
+214 IRAIAARS

-230 MQIEGQYLAMTNPGM
+230 MQIEGQYLAATNPGM

-250 TEQFVN
+250 TDQFVN
-256 KYVSRFDA
+256 KYVSGFDA
-264 EESVLLAKLK
+264 EESALLAKLK

-337 NSSESYSADD
+337 NSSENYIADD
-347 YYFKVRDLD
+347 YYFKMRDLD

-376 LREIMAKEDGN
+376 LREIMTKEGGN
-387 SSGASS
+387 SPGASS

-402 QPNVTPENIFDNQY
+402 QSNVTPENIFDNQY

-421 NISTGEKDLISSLN
+421 NISIGEKDLISSLN

-449 PSIYPGGVNSENIMA
+449 PSIYPGGVNGENIMA
-464 WITNNGGA
+464 WITNNGGG
-472 SSSVLSSSPDKNMVD
+472 SSSVLSSPKMVGR
-487 KYEALMA
+487 YEALMA

-520 TENILND
+520 TKNILND
-527 AIKDQNYVT
+527 AIKDQDYVT

-544 NGMVNARDVGKNG
+544 NGMVNARDVGKDG

-576 IGLISENIDYVGHS
+576 IGLISENIDYAGHS

-619 FSKVFKHLR
+619 FSKVFKYIH
-628 NPVMKADISD
+628 PVMKADRSD
-638 LSDKDKILRIIGFN
+638 LSDKDKILRIIGYN
-652 MFRANGPTLRREWSS
+652 MLRANGPTLRREWSS
-667 SNIGRNIT
+667 SNVGRNIA

-703 NASKK
+703 NASKE

-714 KLENLLLAR
+714 KLESLLLAR

-747 PNSFDLVAMAGG
+747 PNTFDLVAMAGG

-768 KEELDSIGYSL
+768 KEELDSMGYSL

-797 VSFSATT
+797 VSFSATV

-838 IQNNDLVTSELNKRA
+838 IQSNDLATSELNKRA

-952 DKETVDK
+952 DKETIDK
-959 IDGKNGQQQ
+959 IDGKNEQQ

>member
-256 KYVSRFDA
+256 KYVSGFDA

-274 GAEASPSAKAAIEAS
+274 GAEASPSAKVAIEAS

-376 LREIMAKEDGN
+376 LREIMTKEGGN
-387 SSGASS
+387 SPGASS

-421 NISTGEKDLISSLN
+421 NISIGEKDLISSLN

-464 WITNNGGA
+464 WITNNGGG
-472 SSSVLSSSPDKNMVD
+472 SSSVLSSPEMVGR
-487 KYEALMA
+487 YEALMA

-520 TENILND
+520 TKNILND
-527 AIKDQNYVT
+527 AIKDQDYVT

-590 ADNNELMR
+590 ADDNELMR

-619 FSKVFKHLR
+619 FSKVFKYLR

-652 MFRANGPTLRREWSS
+652 MLRASGPTLRREWSS
-667 SNIGRNIT
+667 SNVGRNIA

-703 NASKK
+703 NASKE

-714 KLENLLLAR
+714 KLESLLLAR

-747 PNSFDLVAMAGG
+747 PNTFDLVAMAGG

-768 KEELDSIGYSL
+768 KEELDSMGYSL

-838 IQNNDLVTSELNKRA
+838 IQSNDLATSELNKRA

-952 DKETVDK
+952 DKETIDK
-959 IDGKNGQQQ
+959 IDGKNEQQ

>member
-206 VDEMSQSQ
+206 VDEMSRSQ

-230 MQIEGQYLAMTNPGM
+230 MQIEGQYLAMTNPSM

-256 KYVSRFDA
+256 KYVSGFDA

-376 LREIMAKEDGN
+376 LREIMTKEGGN

-421 NISTGEKDLISSLN
+421 NISIGEKDLISSLN

-464 WITNNGGA
+464 WITNNGGG
-472 SSSVLSSSPDKNMVD
+472 SSSVLSSPEMVGR
-487 KYEALMA
+487 YEALMA

-520 TENILND
+520 TKNILND
-527 AIKDQNYVT
+527 AIKDQDYVT

-590 ADNNELMR
+590 ADDNELMR

-619 FSKVFKHLR
+619 FSKVFKYIR

-652 MFRANGPTLRREWSS
+652 MLRANGPTLRREWSS
-667 SNIGRNIT
+667 SNVGRNIA

-703 NASKK
+703 NASKE

-714 KLENLLLAR
+714 KLESLLLAR

-747 PNSFDLVAMAGG
+747 PNTFDLVAMAGG

-768 KEELDSIGYSL
+768 KEELDSMGYSL

-838 IQNNDLVTSELNKRA
+838 IQSNDLATSELNKRA

-860 LRNYKSYDVKAKGFP
+860 LRNYKLYDVKAKGFP

-952 DKETVDK
+952 DKETIDK
-959 IDGKNGQQQ
+959 IDGKNEQQ

>member
-230 MQIEGQYLAMTNPGM
+230 MQIEGQYLAMTNPSM

-256 KYVSRFDA
+256 KYVSGFDA

-274 GAEASPSAKAAIEAS
+274 GAEASPSAKVAIEAS

-376 LREIMAKEDGN
+376 LREIMTKEGGN
-387 SSGASS
+387 SPGASP

-421 NISTGEKDLISSLN
+421 NISIGEKDLISSLN

-464 WITNNGGA
+464 WITNNGGG
-472 SSSVLSSSPDKNMVD
+472 SSSVLSSPEMVGR
-487 KYEALMA
+487 YEALMA

-520 TENILND
+520 TKNILND
-527 AIKDQNYVT
+527 AIKDQDYVT

-590 ADNNELMR
+590 ADDNELMR

-619 FSKVFKHLR
+619 FSKVFKYLR

-652 MFRANGPTLRREWSS
+652 MLRANGPTLRREWSS
-667 SNIGRNIT
+667 SNVGRNIA

-703 NASKK
+703 NASKE

-714 KLENLLLAR
+714 KLESLLLAR
-723 AGFLNKDKD
+723 AGFLNKDED

-747 PNSFDLVAMAGG
+747 PNTFDLVAMAGG

-768 KEELDSIGYSL
+768 KEELDSMGYSL

-838 IQNNDLVTSELNKRA
+838 IQSNDLATSELNKRA

-952 DKETVDK
+952 DKETIDK
-959 IDGKNGQQQ
+959 IDGKNEQQ

>member
-142 PFYEWANDGQVGTR
+142 PFYEWVNDGQVGTR

-230 MQIEGQYLAMTNPGM
+230 MQIEGQYLAMTNPSM

-256 KYVSRFDA
+256 KYVSGFDA

-274 GAEASPSAKAAIEAS
+274 GAEASPSAKVAIEAS

-376 LREIMAKEDGN
+376 LREIMTKEGGN
-387 SSGASS
+387 SPGASS

-421 NISTGEKDLISSLN
+421 NISIGEKDLISSLN

-464 WITNNGGA
+464 WITNNGGG
-472 SSSVLSSSPDKNMVD
+472 SSSVLSSPEMVGR
-487 KYEALMA
+487 YEALMA

-520 TENILND
+520 TKNILND
-527 AIKDQNYVT
+527 AIKDQDYVT

-590 ADNNELMR
+590 ADDNELMR

-619 FSKVFKHLR
+619 FSKVFKYLR

-652 MFRANGPTLRREWSS
+652 MLRANGPTLRREWSS
-667 SNIGRNIT
+667 SNVGRNIA

-703 NASKK
+703 NASKE

-714 KLENLLLAR
+714 KLESLLLAR

-747 PNSFDLVAMAGG
+747 PNTFDLVAMAGG

-768 KEELDSIGYSL
+768 KEELDSMGYSL

-838 IQNNDLVTSELNKRA
+838 IQSNDLATSELNKRA

-952 DKETVDK
+952 DKETIDK
-959 IDGKNGQQQ
+959 IDGKNEQQ

>member
-256 KYVSRFDA
+256 KYVSGFDA

-274 GAEASPSAKAAIEAS
+274 GAETSPSAKVAIEAS

-304 TSFIGNNM
+304 ASFIGNNM

-376 LREIMAKEDGN
+376 LREIMTKEGGN
-387 SSGASS
+387 SPGASS

-421 NISTGEKDLISSLN
+421 NISIGEKDLISSLN

-464 WITNNGGA
+464 WITNNGGG
-472 SSSVLSSSPDKNMVD
+472 SSSVLSSPEMVGR
-487 KYEALMA
+487 YEALMA

-520 TENILND
+520 TKNILND
-527 AIKDQNYVT
+527 AIKDQDYVT

-544 NGMVNARDVGKNG
+544 NGMVNARDVGKDG

-590 ADNNELMR
+590 ADDNELMR

-619 FSKVFKHLR
+619 FSKVFKYLR

-652 MFRANGPTLRREWSS
+652 MLRANGPTLRREWSS
-667 SNIGRNIT
+667 SNVGRNIA

-703 NASKK
+703 NASKE

-714 KLENLLLAR
+714 KLESLLLAR

-747 PNSFDLVAMAGG
+747 PNTFDLVAMAGG

-768 KEELDSIGYSL
+768 KEELDSMGYSL

-838 IQNNDLVTSELNKRA
+838 IQSNDLATSELNKRA

-952 DKETVDK
+952 DKETIDK
-959 IDGKNGQQQ
+959 IDGKNEQQ